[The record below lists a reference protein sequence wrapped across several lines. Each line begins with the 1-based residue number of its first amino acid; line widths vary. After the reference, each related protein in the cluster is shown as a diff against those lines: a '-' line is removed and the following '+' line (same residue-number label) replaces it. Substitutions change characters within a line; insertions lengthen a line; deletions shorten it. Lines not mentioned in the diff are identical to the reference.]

1 MASSL
6 VAKSR
11 TMLER
16 GSAVLAQPIR
26 LFSHLCWLSNSIFH
40 LKERQ
45 LRRSKTLGHP
55 LSAQKGSH
63 IIASRNSQ
71 FACYHSPVRRK
82 NTFWFQPCLTAWG
95 SWLAWRSSPENP
107 QLMTEAKF
115 HFHYA
120 SMPQKLT
127 CLSFLSASGMP
138 EVIVT
143 SAGPS
148 TLTQSR
154 VKEFRIW
161 DDFFLCTVFTSI
173 SSDNCLVPATSDA

>member
-45 LRRSKTLGHP
+45 LRRSKSLGHP

-95 SWLAWRSSPENP
+95 SWLAWRSSPENT

-115 HFHYA
+115 HFHY
-120 SMPQKLT
+120 SWICHRKPIDLSL
-127 CLSFLSASGMP
+127 LSFSIRHARGDCHIGGSIHLDTVPGERVSNLRWFLS
-138 EVIVT
+138 
-143 SAGPS
+143 
-148 TLTQSR
+148 LYC
-154 VKEFRIW
+154 FY
-161 DDFFLCTVFTSI
+161 L
-173 SSDNCLVPATSDA
+173 N